1 MLTCLQMVGT
11 HAQHLP
17 IFWGHGTSD
26 PIVKFERAKQS
37 IEFLKSEI
45 GVLDASAESRIGLE
59 FHPYPGL
66 VHSSNDEE
74 IGALKVWLEKVLPQ
88 KDE

>member
-1 MLTCLQMVGT
+1 MAGP

-37 IEFLKSEI
+37 VEFLKTEI
-45 GVLDASAESRIGLE
+45 GVSDASAESQVGLE
-59 FHPYPGL
+59 FHAYPGL
-66 VHSSNDEE
+66 VHSANDEE
-74 IGALKVWLEKVLPQ
+74 IGALKVWLEKVLPE
-88 KDE
+88 KEE